1 MRLTEKKLRQLIRE
15 ELSRTLLEMPYDE
28 APDPS
33 VDVLRQGSQDILV
46 DYGLGG
52 HFPMT
57 NARDTPNRI
66 TFSTRESATQF
77 DREDAVYDAERALT
91 QLQAAAK
98 DVAAAHGYEHAEV
111 EVTTS
116 PYFHAPAII
125 FSYY

>member
-1 MRLTEKKLRQLIRE
+1 MKLTSRKLRQLIRE
-15 ELSRTLLEMPYDE
+15 ELSRTLLEAPYDE
-28 APDPS
+28 APDERIHA
-33 VDVLRQGSQDILV
+33 LRSASQDILV
-46 DYGLGG
+46 DYGVGW

-66 TFSTRESATQF
+66 TFSARESATQF

-91 QLQAAAK
+91 HLQAAAK
-98 DVAAAHGYEHAEV
+98 GVAEEHGYEHAEV

-116 PYFHAPAII
+116 PYFDAPAII

>member
-1 MRLTEKKLRQLIRE
+1 MKLTSRKLRQLIRE

-33 VDVLRQGSQDILV
+33 VDDLRFASQDILMKL
-46 DYGLGG
+46 GLGRQ
-52 HFPMT
+52 FPMT

-66 TFSTRESATQF
+66 TFSTRESATQP
-77 DREDAVYDAERALT
+77 DREDAVDAAELALA

>member
-1 MRLTEKKLRQLIRE
+1 MKLTSRKLRQLIRE

-33 VDVLRQGSQDILV
+33 VDDLRVASQDILV
-46 DYGLGG
+46 DYGVGW

-57 NARDTPNRI
+57 NARDTPNHI
-66 TFSTRESATQF
+66 TFSARESATQF
-77 DREDAVYDAERALT
+77 EREDAVYDAERALPN
-91 QLQAAAK
+91 LQADAK
-98 DVAAAHGYEHAEV
+98 DIADAHGYEHAEV

-116 PYFHAPAII
+116 PYFDAPAII

>member
-1 MRLTEKKLRQLIRE
+1 MKLTSRKLRQLIRE
-15 ELSRTLLEMPYDE
+15 ELSRTLLEAPYDE

-33 VDVLRQGSQDILV
+33 VDALKAASLDILV
-46 DYGLGG
+46 DYDVAG
-52 HFPMT
+52 HFPMG

-66 TFSTRESATQF
+66 TFSTDESATQF
-77 DREDAVYDAERALT
+77 DREDAVYDAERALPN
-91 QLQAAAK
+91 LQAAAEE
-98 DVAAAHGYEHAEV
+98 VAAEHGYEHAEV